1 MTTSTSI
8 SFGANAIA
16 IKTDSTAACPDV
28 QPFVDLTDLKTGL
41 FNTLPY
47 ATYEPDFWL
56 LDGNYKFKPTT
67 AVHVG
72 LMSLQMSNNLGG
84 FGTDIVLTITFG
96 SVHSTNGLRLVFS
109 QYTGDWATSMDVS
122 FYDSSNVLIRTD
134 DYFPSGWEFSTN
146 QAVSNFKKIVITFFD
161 TNKAYRYLRL
171 KSIDFDDLTTFS
183 GTAIKAAQLIE
194 QINPLSVELPIN
206 TIDLT
211 IFSADG
217 DFSIVN
223 PAGFYAN
230 LQNNEP
236 LEAFEIIDGQ
246 NVYLGRFYLS
256 DWSSASANLANF
268 RAVDAIGLLDKDK
281 YLTTQEGC
289 WNNSD
294 TTTTIITEILSGT
307 GFTAS
312 IDASLASTG
321 IPGWAPALTKRGVLQ
336 QILFRLGAY
345 ATCARSSSIVVK
357 PTVLASSLSTW
368 DYTLTGAEKGL
379 ESPVTLRPKI
389 TGVRIL
395 SSYYKYVTANKD
407 IFSGTLTVGDNIIM
421 VPEDVILETYIIT
434 PGTGTKT
441 FDTCG
446 ANHVLITVSVEGTF
460 TITADTYFER
470 ITRAVDNPSSLGIS
484 PISIEDATL
493 ITDGI
498 NTTKYDIVSGVS
510 SRVSDYYSQ
519 RYLQKTKLFASLIAV
534 GNSVLID
541 TQAGK
546 KISGIVERMETDL
559 AGGFIS
565 KVDII
570 GVVQP

>member
-1 MTTSTSI
+1 
-8 SFGANAIA
+8 
-16 IKTDSTAACPDV
+16 
-28 QPFVDLTDLKTGL
+28 
-41 FNTLPY
+41 
-47 ATYEPDFWL
+47 
-56 LDGNYKFKPTT
+56 
-67 AVHVG
+67 
-72 LMSLQMSNNLGG
+72 
-84 FGTDIVLTITFG
+84 
-96 SVHSTNGLRLVFS
+96 
-109 QYTGDWATSMDVS
+109 
-122 FYDSSNVLIRTD
+122 
-134 DYFPSGWEFSTN
+134 
-146 QAVSNFKKIVITFFD
+146 
-161 TNKAYRYLRL
+161 
-171 KSIDFDDLTTFS
+171 
-183 GTAIKAAQLIE
+183 
-194 QINPLSVELPIN
+194 
-206 TIDLT
+206 
-211 IFSADG
+211 
-217 DFSIVN
+217 
-223 PAGFYAN
+223 
-230 LQNNEP
+230 
-236 LEAFEIIDGQ
+236 
-246 NVYLGRFYLS
+246 
-256 DWSSASANLANF
+256 
-268 RAVDAIGLLDKDK
+268 
-281 YLTTQEGC
+281 
-289 WNNSD
+289 
-294 TTTTIITEILSGT
+294 
-307 GFTAS
+307 
-312 IDASLASTG
+312 
-321 IPGWAPALTKRGVLQ
+321 VLQ

-407 IFSGTLTVGDNIIM
+407 IFSGTLPVGDNIIM

-534 GNSVLID
+534 GDSVLID
-541 TQAGK
+541 TQAGR